1 MKVQNIQPKVEK
13 EKQRVEMLNHY
24 LAHLK
29 LL

>member
-1 MKVQNIQPKVEK
+1 MNVQNIQPKVEK
-13 EKQRVEMLNHY
+13 EKQGVEMLNCY